1 MPLRNRAWLVQRGER
16 MKGYLDRIEDG
27 GRAVILLEE
36 QGFEIIL
43 PISHLPAG
51 SRVGTWFQICEE
63 NGEFTFMPDEA
74 EQNRREQL
82 AKEMTEKLRMKSGRS
97 KYKRQ

>member
-1 MPLRNRAWLVQRGER
+1 

-27 GRAVILLEE
+27 EKAVIIVEE

-43 PISHLPAG
+43 PVRNLPEG
-51 SRVGTWFQICEE
+51 SRVNSWFRISEE
-63 NGEFTFMPDEA
+63 NGDFSFVLDE
-74 EQNRREQL
+74 EERKRKELL
-82 AKEMTEKLRMKSGRS
+82 ANELTGNLRMRSKGS

>member
-1 MPLRNRAWLVQRGER
+1 

-27 GRAVILLEE
+27 GKAVIIVEE

-43 PISHLPAG
+43 PLRNLPEG
-51 SRVGTWFQICEE
+51 SRVHSWFRIIEG
-63 NGEFTFMPDEA
+63 NGDFSFELDED
-74 EQNRREQL
+74 EQKRREQL
-82 AKEMTEKLRMKSGRS
+82 ANDLTSNLRMKSKNS